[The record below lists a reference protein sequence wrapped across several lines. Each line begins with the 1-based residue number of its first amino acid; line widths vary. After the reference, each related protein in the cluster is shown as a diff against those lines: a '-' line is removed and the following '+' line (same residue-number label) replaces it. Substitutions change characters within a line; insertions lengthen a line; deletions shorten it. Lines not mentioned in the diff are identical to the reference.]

1 MEDQIRIDKWLW
13 AVRVYKTRSVAAEAC
28 KKNKVIINNVL
39 AKACK
44 TIKKNDTIN
53 VTKKHITYTYIVKEL
68 TKKRISAKLVP
79 DFLINITPEEELNK
93 LLTPK
98 FPDFGTRE
106 RGAGR
111 PTKKE
116 RRTID
121 RLQNNT

>member
-39 AKACK
+39 AKASK
-44 TIKKNDTIN
+44 TIRKNDTIN
-53 VTKKHITYTYIVKEL
+53 VTKKQITYTYIVKEL
-68 TKKRISAKLVP
+68 TQKRISAKLVP
-79 DFLINITPEEELNK
+79 DFLINTTPKEELNK

-106 RGAGR
+106 IGAGR